1 MDYLIVTDA
10 TLRLLELD
18 EDQVSLTSSEDAD
31 DVPDQDNQPER
42 NLLPLPESDFLEAL
56 RGEVEEQKLG
66 AFAARYW

>member
-31 DVPDQDNQPER
+31 VPDQENQPER

-56 RGEVEEQKLG
+56 SGEVEEQKLG